1 MNQKQ
6 LLIRVICCWEPG
18 LRSYLGSHLLINKPQ
33 SPGWIQSILY
43 GAAGAVSAQYQLRS
57 RNTSHDSPSLQCF
70 TTINSLLPNIHFSI
84 SQFHQSLRLS
94 LTWYCITGAPLLDQC
109 LWCRDLIADKT
120 DLIISLPPPPG
131 SQLLVPGPLSPRLAQ
146 PILASHWS
154 TLRRPGKIETL
165 LSSDWLMGGV
175 TTSILMTLVRQK
187 MLLLFWMSSFV

>member
-1 MNQKQ
+1 MEQ
-6 LLIRVICCWEPG
+6 EE
-18 LRSYLGSHLLINKPQ
+18 
-33 SPGWIQSILY
+33 
-43 GAAGAVSAQYQLRS
+43 QYQLS
-57 RNTSHDSPSLQCF
+57 ISSDLVTPVTTLLHCNVLQPLTLSFRIF
-70 TTINSLLPNIHFSI
+70 TFSI
-84 SQFHQSLRLS
+84 QFHQSLILS
-94 LTWYCITGAPLLDQC
+94 LTWYCITGALLLDQC

-131 SQLLVPGPLSPRLAQ
+131 SQLLVPGPLTPRLAQ